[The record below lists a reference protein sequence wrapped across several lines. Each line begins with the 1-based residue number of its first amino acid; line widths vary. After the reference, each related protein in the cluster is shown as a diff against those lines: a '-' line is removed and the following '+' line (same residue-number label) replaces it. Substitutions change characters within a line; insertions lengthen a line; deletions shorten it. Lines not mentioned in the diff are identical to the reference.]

1 MTLTDKTALISG
13 AAGAIGAAVARS
25 LLAMGARVILLD
37 RAAGPLADL
46 TQSLGDRAV
55 SVVRD
60 LTDEAGLRAAVAGLV
75 ERFGRIDVLV
85 NNAGILTPIKAAATS
100 MQQWRRV
107 MAINLDAA
115 FILTAS
121 LPAVR
126 SPEGY
131 LETIPELVV
140 EVRSKNDTNP
150 EIAAKNDEYFQAG
163 VVEVWVIDPNPRTV
177 AVCRVNQS
185 VTVFDDIDTL
195 TSVLLPGW
203 GVLVANLF
211 VGS

>member
-85 NNAGILTPIKAAATS
+85 NNAGILTRPRPLEPL
-100 MQQWRRV
+100 WRSGG
-107 MAINLDAA
+107 A
-115 FILTAS
+115 
-121 LPAVR
+121 
-126 SPEGY
+126 
-131 LETIPELVV
+131 
-140 EVRSKNDTNP
+140 
-150 EIAAKNDEYFQAG
+150 
-163 VVEVWVIDPNPRTV
+163 
-177 AVCRVNQS
+177 
-185 VTVFDDIDTL
+185 
-195 TSVLLPGW
+195 
-203 GVLVANLF
+203 
-211 VGS
+211 